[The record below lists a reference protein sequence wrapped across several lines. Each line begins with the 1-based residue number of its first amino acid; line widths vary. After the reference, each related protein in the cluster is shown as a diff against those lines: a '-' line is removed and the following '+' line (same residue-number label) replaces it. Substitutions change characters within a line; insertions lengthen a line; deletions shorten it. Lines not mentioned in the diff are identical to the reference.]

1 MRRSLYLAMLSMAA
15 MLVFAPVALAQQQA
29 PPDSA
34 PIVGPGYPPACV
46 DFLSENAPS
55 IQAKAALKQNPGT
68 AKYLDEN
75 NNGVACES
83 KGSLDDGIEFED
95 GSTIIAI
102 SVADAPTPSFAQ
114 SVAAS
119 RIRYSINR
127 RVGRYI
133 RGPNATFGPHR
144 RDQNNYVVEYAGT
157 AGNSH
162 RDGIIGVAI
171 SRRNTPWGFNYFI
184 VYDYRELNRLGFNY
198 YGRAKLTKHERAH
211 TRGWRHFEGN
221 KRSNQ
226 AYCNRINY
234 NGTIPC

>member
-1 MRRSLYLAMLSMAA
+1 MRRLLYLAMLSMAA
-15 MLVFAPVALAQQQA
+15 MLVFAPAALAQQQA
-29 PPDSA
+29 PLDSA

-46 DFLSENAPS
+46 DLLSENAPS
-55 IQAKAALKQNPGT
+55 IQAKAALKQKPSI

-83 KGSLDDGIEFED
+83 TTSVANGTEYED
-95 GSTIIAI
+95 GSGVIPIYA
-102 SVADAPTPSFAQ
+102 ADAPTPSFAQ
-114 SVAAS
+114 AAS
-119 RIRYSINR
+119 AARIGYSIDC

-157 AGNSH
+157 AGSSH
-162 RDGIIGVAI
+162 RDGIIGVAV
-171 SRRNTPWGFNYFI
+171 SRSNTPWGFNYFI
-184 VYDYRELNRLGFNY
+184 VYDYQELNRLGYNY
-198 YGRAKLTKHERAH
+198 YGRAKLTRHERAH

-221 KRSNQ
+221 KRINQ

-234 NGTIPC
+234 NGTTPC